1 MTPSDSQILRGETDP
16 HTQMVPTPLLFQ
28 PANLITKI
36 EPSDLS
42 PHPTLKRD
50 RGLLKY
56 SPEKVHWVI
65 HFVVIN
71 HRDPLKTI

>member
-1 MTPSDSQILRGETDP
+1 MTPSDSQTLRGETDP
-16 HTQMVPTPLLFQ
+16 HTHMVPTPLPFQ
-28 PANLITKI
+28 PASLIAKI

-42 PHPTLKRD
+42 PYPTLKRD

-65 HFVVIN
+65 HFIVIN